1 MALVKAENIGN
12 QIQGMDSLP
21 LFRQIGLMIALAATV
36 ALAVAI
42 VLWVKEP
49 SYRMLYGSL
58 TDQEMLEITTSLD
71 QAGIRYDINT
81 STNAVLVDAERVHD
95 ARMRLAGIGL
105 PKGSGTGYELL
116 DKDQGFGTSQFIET
130 ARYQRAIEGELSKTI
145 SSLNNIQSA
154 RVHLAIPKQ
163 SAFVRNRK
171 KASAS
176 VMLSLYQGRMVSDDQ
191 ANSIAHLV
199 ASSVPSLEMEDV
211 TVVDQNG
218 RLLTRTD
225 GSSEMGQSS
234 TQFDYRKKLEE
245 YYIKRIEELLEPIV
259 GVGKAKAQVV
269 TDLDFTVT
277 EQTHESYNPDLP
289 SIRSEQTVEEQT
301 SALGMLGGVPGAVSN
316 QPPGAGVIN
325 GEEGENAPGGASNNS
340 SRIVRNYELD
350 RTISHTKHQTGKI
363 KRISAAVVIDNKAG
377 TGEEGSIPLTEDEMD
392 RINGLVK
399 EAIGFN
405 PARGDSINVINAPFQ
420 VLPEPE
426 PLPDTPL
433 LEQPWLWDVVKQVIG
448 LAVVLFVIFGVLKPA
463 LKNLAEKGESARE
476 QQSAQAGE
484 MAIEGPSQ
492 AMAALAA
499 PVSSY
504 DQTLESAKAVAQQE
518 PQRVA
523 QVVKDWVENDG

>member
-12 QIQGMDSLP
+12 QIEGMNSLP
-21 LFRQIGLMIALAATV
+21 LFRQIGMMIALAATV

-49 SYRMLYGSL
+49 SYHMLYGNLS
-58 TDQEMLEITTSLD
+58 DQEMLEITSTLD
-71 QAGIRYDINT
+71 QAGIRYDINS
-81 STNAVLVDAERVHD
+81 STNAVLVDAGKVHD
-95 ARMRLAGIGL
+95 ARMRLAGLGL

-116 DKDQGFGTSQFIET
+116 EKDQGFGTSQFIET
-130 ARYQRAIEGELSKTI
+130 ARYNRAIEGELARTI

-171 KASAS
+171 KGSAS
-176 VMLSLYQGRMVSDDQ
+176 VMLNLYQGRMISDEQ

-218 RLLTRTD
+218 RLLTNAD
-225 GSSEMGQSS
+225 ASSGVGQSS
-234 TQFDYRKKLEE
+234 TQFDYRKNLEE
-245 YYIKRIEELLEPIV
+245 YYINRIEALLEPII

-269 TDLDFTVT
+269 ADLDFTVT

-289 SIRSEQTVEEQT
+289 SIRSEQTIEERSSSPSLQ
-301 SALGMLGGVPGAVSN
+301 GGVPGALSN
-316 QPPGAGVIN
+316 QPPGAGVLD
-325 GEEGENAPGGASNNS
+325 GEEGDSVGVGASNNS
-340 SRIVRNYELD
+340 MRIVRNYELD
-350 RTISHTKHQTGKI
+350 KTISHTKHQTGKI
-363 KRISAAVVIDNKAG
+363 KRISAAVVIDYK
-377 TGEEGSIPLTEDEMD
+377 TGDEGSVPLTEEEMQ

-405 PARGDSINVINAPFQ
+405 PVRGDSINVINAPFQ
-420 VLPEPE
+420 VEPEPE
-426 PLPDTPL
+426 PLPEIPL
-433 LEQPWLWDVVKQVIG
+433 LEQPWLWDVVKQVVG
-448 LAVVLFVIFGVLKPA
+448 LVVVIFMIFGVLKPV
-463 LKNLAEKGESARE
+463 LKSLAEKGVAARA
-476 QQSAQAGE
+476 QSPQMSG
-484 MAIEGPSQ
+484 MAIEAPSA

-499 PVSSY
+499 PPSSY
-504 DQTLESAKAVAQQE
+504 DQTLDTAKAVAQQE

-523 QVVKDWVENDG
+523 QVVKEWVDKDG